1 MDRLRSLEIFKT
13 VADKGSFVR
22 AADTLDLSTAVVTR
36 AVQELEKMLGIRLLQ
51 RSTRRVS
58 LTVEGED
65 VLERTRSLL
74 DSFDELTAR
83 SSQGASE
90 IAGEIRFTAPASF
103 SARLGPVLAEF
114 NARYPKVRLQLL
126 ATDTPLDLIA
136 ERIDLALRITRELP
150 ESLIARRIGDVRL
163 GVYGAPD
170 YLAKRGTPKHP
181 DDLADHDCLV
191 HSSTGREST
200 WPFHH
205 PVTQQPVTPA
215 VRGLLWSNNA
225 EALMGAA
232 IRGSGLALL
241 PHVLVKGAIDR
252 GELQPVLSHWP
263 SPPLGLYLAY
273 TSRRNQQLRVRKLID
288 HLAEALPNALEVDV
302 DARAETAPLRPS
314 RASNAIEA

>member
-1 MDRLRSLEIFKT
+1 MDRLKSLEIFKT
-13 VADKGSFVR
+13 VAERGSFVR
-22 AADTLDLSTAVVTR
+22 AADTLDLSTTVVTR
-36 AVQELEKMLGIRLLQ
+36 AVQDLEKMLGIRLLQ

-58 LTVEGED
+58 LTAEGED
-65 VLERTRSLL
+65 ILERTRSLL

-83 SSQGASE
+83 SSQGATE

-114 NARYPKVRLQLL
+114 NARYPRVRLQLL

-181 DDLADHDCLV
+181 DELVDHDCLV

-200 WPFHH
+200 WPFQH
-205 PVTQQPVTPA
+205 PVTQQPVKPS

-232 IRGSGLALL
+232 VRGSGLALL
-241 PHVLVKGAIDR
+241 PRVLVKGAIDR

-263 SPPLGLYLAY
+263 SPPLGLFLAY
-273 TSRRNQQLRVRKLID
+273 TSRRNQHLRVRKLID
-288 HLAEALPNALEVDV
+288 HLAEVLPSVLEIEVE
-302 DARAETAPLRPS
+302 ARDQTRTERVSDLAGA
-314 RASNAIEA
+314 

>member
-1 MDRLRSLEIFKT
+1 MDRLKSLEIFKT

-36 AVQELEKMLGIRLLQ
+36 AVQDLEKMLGIGLLQ

-58 LTVEGED
+58 LTAEGED
-65 VLERTRSLL
+65 VLEHTRSLL
-74 DSFDELTAR
+74 EAFDELTAR

-103 SARLGPVLAEF
+103 SARLGPVLAGF

-126 ATDTPLDLIA
+126 ATDAPLDLIA
-136 ERIDLALRITRELP
+136 ERIDLALRITRALP
-150 ESLIARRIGDVRL
+150 ESLIARRIGNVRL

-170 YLAKRGTPKHP
+170 YLARRGTPKHP

-200 WPFHH
+200 WPFEH

-232 IRGSGLALL
+232 VRGSGLALL
-241 PHVLVKGAIDR
+241 PHVLVKAAIDR

-263 SPPLGLYLAY
+263 SPPLGLFLAY
-273 TSRRNQQLRVRKLID
+273 TSRRNQHLRVRKLIE
-288 HLAEALPNALEVDV
+288 HLAQTLPDALEIDMTPR
-302 DARAETAPLRPS
+302 RAAVMESPVLETQAK
-314 RASNAIEA
+314 